1 MTTEP
6 PFRLGRDDESGMA
19 QEPSAAASPVDR
31 LAEAA
36 RSAPAP
42 LLAEVERLTRELAE
56 ARREIARLV
65 VLVEEDPLCGILNRR
80 GFDRELQRA
89 MSYVWRYGTPAALML
104 IDLDDFG
111 LINDSRG
118 RTMGDETLKAVSAA
132 LSRSLRASDMLAR
145 LGGSEFA
152 IILWHAMEEDARQK
166 GEQIMETLPVSCSI
180 GAVRLAGRDPAAL
193 LEAAQVALSEHKRNR
208 RAALRQ

>member
-1 MTTEP
+1 MKTEP
-6 PFRLGRDDESGMA
+6 PLRPGRDDEDRTA
-19 QEPSAAASPVDR
+19 QDPGAGPSSIDR

-36 RSAPAP
+36 RSAPSP
-42 LLAEVERLTRELAE
+42 LQAEVERLTGELSE

-118 RTMGDETLKAVSAA
+118 RTIGEETLKAVSAA

-145 LGGSEFA
+145 VGDCTFA

-180 GAVRLAGRDPAAL
+180 GAVRLTGRDPATL
-193 LEAAQVALSEHKRNR
+193 LETAQTALSEHKRNR